1 MALMG
6 LAQRPDI
13 FKVEFLTF
21 LKNKSLLNQSPELS
35 YQYPALLWPVGSYTI
50 QDILNV
56 IWDYHTQIKRHIWMD
71 LYLIGPAS
79 FLMSK
84 EKKFNLNLF

>member
-35 YQYPALLWPVGSYTI
+35 YQYPALL
-50 QDILNV
+50 
-56 IWDYHTQIKRHIWMD
+56 
-71 LYLIGPAS
+71 
-79 FLMSK
+79 
-84 EKKFNLNLF
+84 